1 MIFRSP
7 FPEVAIPDVPLTSFV
22 LRHAARLAD

>member
-1 MIFRSP
+1 MIYRSP
-7 FPEVAIPDVPLTSFV
+7 FPEVAIADVPLTSFV